1 MGGFGSGRYGG
12 RVCVENAI
20 RLNVDKLLSRCGIR
34 RGGHVR
40 GTYEFDFSDQDLRID
55 FECRID
61 DPGHSWLRLRYQIYD
76 YWTGEPH
83 NIDDLICLVASH
95 PPFGGLRW
103 WFVCP
108 RTNRRVRM
116 LHLPLGARR
125 FACRR
130 AYRLVY
136 SSQRGT
142 AVDRAHRGQAKI
154 KARLT
159 GDCDP
164 GEWDLPPKP
173 KWMRWRTYQRYV
185 DKYDRYEAVLDEGT
199 FALVAR
205 FMGRA

>member
-1 MGGFGSGRYGG
+1 MKRPM
-12 RVCVENAI
+12 
-20 RLNVDKLLSRCGIR
+20 LLSIRVRIGEESGPVVTFRGRDAWAFTMPHSAGPRGCTPIDTPGTRWSGYVYKLRR
-34 RGGHVR
+34 RGL
-40 GTYEFDFSDQDLRID
+40 D
-55 FECRID
+55 
-61 DPGHSWLRLRYQIYD
+61 
-76 YWTGEPH
+76 
-83 NIDDLICLVASH
+83 ASH

-108 RTNRRVRM
+108 RTNRRVRI

-159 GDCDP
+159 GGCDP
-164 GEWDLPPKP
+164 DEWDLPPKP

-185 DKYDRYEAVLDEGT
+185 DKYDRYEAVLDEGSL
-199 FALVAR
+199 ALVAR
-205 FMGRA
+205 FMGRG

>member
-34 RGGHVR
+34 RGGRAR
-40 GTYEFDFSDQDLRID
+40 GTYEFDFYDQNLRID

-61 DPGHSWLRLRYQIYD
+61 GPGHSWLRLRYQIHD

-83 NIDDLICLVASH
+83 DIDELIYLAASH

-108 RTNRRVRM
+108 RTNRRVRI

-142 AVDRAHRGQAKI
+142 AVDRAHRSKAKI
-154 KARLT
+154 KARLI
-159 GDCDP
+159 GDCNLE
-164 GEWDLPPKP
+164 EWNLPPKP

-199 FALVAR
+199 VALLAR
-205 FMGRA
+205 LMART